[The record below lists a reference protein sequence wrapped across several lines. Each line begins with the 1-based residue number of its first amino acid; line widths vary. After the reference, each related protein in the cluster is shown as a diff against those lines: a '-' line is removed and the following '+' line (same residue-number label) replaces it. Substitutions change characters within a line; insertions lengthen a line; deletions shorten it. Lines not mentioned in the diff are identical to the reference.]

1 MHSGNEVT
9 KKTYILLILLK
20 RLQEQGEVKRKD
32 FAKEFNLSPTMM
44 NAYLATLAKKGLI
57 IKCTS
62 RINGYLYLACDLNF
76 KKVVESLQKRYFKS
90 GGSELPFIDLTT
102 KIRDVSRFSFENIK
116 KTYERL
122 GFEDLDRKSAIT
134 LAGRAL
140 NPQRFNEK
148 VAVIEAYDR
157 CRKEY
162 IGL

>member
-1 MHSGNEVT
+1 MYSENEVT
-9 KKTYILLILLK
+9 KKTYILLRLLK

-32 FAKEFNLSPTMM
+32 FAKEFNLPPAMM

-62 RINGYLYLACDLNF
+62 RTNGYLYLASDLNF
-76 KKVVESLQKRYFKS
+76 KKVVESLQKRYLKS
-90 GGSELPFIDLTT
+90 GGSELPFIDLT
-102 KIRDVSRFSFENIK
+102 KEIRDVSRFSFENIK
-116 KTYERL
+116 KTYESL
-122 GFEDLDRKSAIT
+122 KFEDLDRKSAIT
-134 LAGRAL
+134 LAGRVL
-140 NPQRFNEK
+140 NPQRFDEK